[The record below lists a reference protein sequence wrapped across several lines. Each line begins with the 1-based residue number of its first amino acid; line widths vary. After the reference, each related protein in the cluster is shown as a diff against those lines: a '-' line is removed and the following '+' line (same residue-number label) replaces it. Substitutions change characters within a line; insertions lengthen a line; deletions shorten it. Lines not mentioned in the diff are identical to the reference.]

1 LGEAPEISHEL
12 AWHATELRGEHV
24 RLIAP
29 GDVHLTLVALWNET
43 SITEAIE
50 KIRLTVSGFSPFTL
64 EVKHLNYGP
73 DPKRPRLLW
82 AECGTP
88 DEITRLRDA
97 LLGLFNQSDD
107 RPFRLRITLARLPG
121 IGAKIA
127 RRRPIDRELSFTQQ
141 VTAVVN
147 WQFNGVCSHGDDG
160 VNGCI
165 SIRHEQSPLAVSVS
179 EVRA

>member
-141 VTAVVN
+141 VTAVE
-147 WQFNGVCSHGDDG
+147 FF
-160 VNGCI
+160 
-165 SIRHEQSPLAVSVS
+165 RL
-179 EVRA
+179 